1 MTKDLIFT
9 ILLTLSCSGVFNGG
23 EAYFKLCK
31 PGKGLYEPKVVLK
44 ISGEKCEGCLEL
56 ENCTTLEGSI
66 QVQMIRKAGDAVM
79 KELQFPKLTE
89 ITGHLLVS
97 LMYGKR
103 SLREIFPNLA
113 VIRGR
118 QVFLD
123 YSLIIY
129 QNDGLEEV
137 NLPSLTTI
145 LRGGVRIEKN
155 INLCYVKTIRWKSIM
170 RNTKVDE
177 YTLVLNSNNNDCYDR
192 CYEQKCG
199 PPAGHGSLTN
209 QYCWA
214 PGNSSNTDCQA
225 LCDMKCGDSGCV
237 NGGLKDKSASCCN
250 KQCLGGCTKSDSPHD
265 CHACR
270 NFRMPNGECVD
281 NCGPSLYEI
290 DEFKCVKTCPIKYLK
305 LGMKCV
311 IVCPAGYKQGE
322 KETCVKCAA
331 EKCPRVCK
339 TKESDKPTDNEY
351 YKVPIDSLE
360 TLNKYKGCT
369 EIYGNLII
377 KIRGGGGGSG
387 IGTQLEENL
396 GQIEKV
402 NGYIVIRE
410 SASLTSLNFLKNLQ
424 EIRPKTKFSFLRQP
438 FVRMADLY
446 NERYAL
452 AIRDNPK
459 LEALWPFQQNLTIS
473 EGGIM
478 VHLNPYLCPSKV
490 NPLIDDILKWNRND
504 SKRVLDISDTTNGN
518 AVACNVR
525 KINVTLEEIKPFVR
539 CNQVCVKVEWDEAII
554 DGDYRNVLF
563 YTVSYRE
570 APNRQI
576 TEYTDVDACS
586 SDSGDIW
593 TREDHTVSPPE
604 VNVSNVRGLAPKL
617 RKITEYFGKLKPF
630 QLYAFQVEA
639 VVLKNEGA
647 KSDLAFVMTKESK
660 PSQPVGLEANY
671 ISSSALL
678 VTWEPPLFPNGNITK
693 YIVTYEISTY
703 SAWNANLDWCS
714 RQVFG
719 NGLGG
724 DNNGEG
730 STDNTPDGNCVTNLT
745 CNCDDEEKE
754 KLKPEKQS
762 ALFAKEF
769 QDLLYKTLFTKEED
783 DNEPPTN
790 KTVIATTTP
799 ATGLNHT
806 NCRNDSQN
814 PMCQPTSAPSG
825 KKTTSSK
832 LSSTSAKPTSVRP
845 TVPTTKPN
853 ASLTVDGNINRV
865 PLSNLRHFSDYTIT
879 VCACTKVGCAT
890 DSSCATTK
898 GMTSKKETADDLG
911 GPLKLKMNNET
922 KTAWLSWLAPKDPN
936 GVVLK
941 YDIKLTEPDSQ
952 IKERCASS
960 KELTHKW
967 KVGVNGNYSAQVRAI
982 TSSGN
987 GSWSNAVSFSY
998 FIEPELTDTPIG
1010 EKDALSLGNIV
1021 GASLAASVVFVLAC
1035 GFVVWYIARQ
1045 RYKRYSDEQIPG
1057 VLYASVNP
1065 EYMTSTDVYIPDEWE
1080 FPREKIKLVRELGNG
1095 SFGMV
1100 YEGEAEDI
1108 TPGDRMRRVAVK
1120 TVSENASIRDRVE
1133 FLQEASVM
1141 KQFCGNHVVRLLGV
1155 VSEGQPTLVIMEL
1168 MELGDLKNFLRSRR
1182 PGEGTLPP
1190 PTLQELLQM
1199 AGEIADGMAYLAAR
1213 KYVHRDLAARNCMVN
1228 ADFTV
1233 KIGDFGMT
1241 RDIYETDYYR
1251 KGGKGLLP
1259 VRWMAPES
1267 LKDGVFTSYSD
1278 VWSFGVVMWEMATLA
1293 AQPYPGKSN
1302 EEVLKY
1308 VVDGEVMEKPE
1319 ECPDRLYEMM
1329 TLCWQFTPKARPT
1342 FVYLIS
1348 MLEND
1353 LSEDFRHLSFYHT
1366 LPEDQLKGLL
1376 SSHYKHKNRAE
1387 TTDSTTNVDSAA

>member
-1 MTKDLIFT
+1 MRKALIFT
-9 ILLTLSCSGVFNGG
+9 ILLTLSCCGFFGGG
-23 EAYFKLCK
+23 EASFRLCK
-31 PGKGLYEPKVVLK
+31 SDFLTGKVILK
-44 ISGEKCEGCLEL
+44 ISNEKCDGCEEL

-66 QVQMIRKAGDAVM
+66 QVQMVRKASDAVM
-79 KELQFPKLTE
+79 KQLQFPKLTE

-97 LMYGKR
+97 LMYGRR

-155 INLCYVKTIRWKSIM
+155 INLCYVETIRWKSIM

-192 CYEQKCG
+192 CFQQKCT

-214 PGNSSNTDCQA
+214 PGAGSNADCQA

-237 NGGLKDKSASCCN
+237 NGGLIGKSTSCCD
-250 KQCLGGCTKSDSPHD
+250 KQCLGGCTKTNSPHH
-265 CHACR
+265 CYACR
-270 NFRMPNGECVD
+270 NFRMPKGECVEK
-281 NCGPSLYEI
+281 CGPGLYEI
-290 DEFKCVKTCPIKYLK
+290 DEFKCIDDCPRGYLK

-311 IVCPAGYKQGE
+311 KVCPAGYKEG
-322 KETCVKCAA
+322 KNKLLCLKCTA

-339 TKESDKPTDNEY
+339 TKESEKTTDIEY
-351 YKVPIDSLE
+351 KIPIDSLE

-369 EIYGNLII
+369 EIEGNLII
-377 KIRGGGGGSG
+377 KIRGSGGSG

-402 NGYIVIRE
+402 KGYIVIRE
-410 SASLTSLNFLKNLQ
+410 SASLTSLNFFKNLR
-424 EIRPKTKFSFLRQP
+424 EIHPRRIFNFLSRPPVKET
-438 FVRMADLY
+438 VLY

-459 LEALWPFQQNLTIS
+459 LEALWPFQQNLTII

-478 VHLNPYLCPSKV
+478 VHLNPYLCPSQIT
-490 NPLIDDILKWNRND
+490 PLINDILKWNRND
-504 SKRVLDISDTTNGN
+504 SNRVLDISDTTNGN

-525 KINVTLEEIKPFVR
+525 KINVTVEEITSPKG
-539 CNQVCVKVEWDEAII
+539 CNPVCVKVEWDDAII
-554 DGDYRNVLF
+554 NDDYRNVLF
-563 YTVSYRE
+563 YTLSYRE

-593 TREDHTVSPPE
+593 TRIDHTVPPPE
-604 VNVSNVRGLAPKL
+604 VNVSRGLITKR
-617 RKITEYFGKLKPF
+617 RKIERIIKKLKPY

-639 VVLKNEGA
+639 VVLKNDGA
-647 KSDLAFVMTKESK
+647 KSDLVFVMTKESK

-671 ISSSALL
+671 LNSSALL

-693 YIVTYEISTY
+693 YIVSYEISTY
-703 SAWNANLDWCS
+703 SAWKADLDWCS
-714 RQVFG
+714 RQVFS
-719 NGLGG
+719 NRLGG
-724 DNNGEG
+724 NNNGEG

-745 CNCDDEEKE
+745 CTCDDKEEEKM
-754 KLKPEKQS
+754 KPEKQS

-769 QDLLYKTLFTKEED
+769 QDVLYKTLFTKTED
-783 DNEPPTN
+783 DDEPPTN
-790 KTVIATTTP
+790 KTVLATTAPT
-799 ATGLNHT
+799 TGLNQP
-806 NCRNDSQN
+806 NCSNDAQN
-814 PMCQPTSAPSG
+814 PMCQPTTAPSG

-832 LSSTSAKPTSVRP
+832 LSSTSVKPTSMRP
-845 TVPTTKPN
+845 TVPATKPN
-853 ASLTVDGNINRV
+853 ASLAVDGNVNKI
-865 PLSNLRHFSDYTIT
+865 PLTNLRHFSDYTIT

-890 DSSCATTK
+890 GSSCATTK
-898 GMTSKKETADDLG
+898 GMTNKNETADNLG
-911 GPLKLKMNNET
+911 GPLKVKMDNNT
-922 KTAWLSWLAPKDPN
+922 GKFLLSWVSPKDPN

-941 YDIKLTEPDSQ
+941 YDIKITQSDSQ
-952 IKERCASS
+952 PEFKCVSG
-960 KELTHKW
+960 KELKYQER
-967 KVGVNGNYSAQVRAI
+967 VEDGNYSAQVRAI

-987 GSWSNAVSFSY
+987 GSWSNTVSFSY
-998 FIEPELTDTPIG
+998 FIESQSTVPPIG
-1010 EKDALSLGNIV
+1010 EKDALSLGTIV

-1108 TPGDRMRRVAVK
+1108 TPGDQMRRVAVK

-1141 KQFCGNHVVRLLGV
+1141 KQFCSNHVVRLLGV

-1190 PTLQELLQM
+1190 PTLQELIQM

-1308 VVDGEVMEKPE
+1308 VVDGGVMEKPE
-1319 ECPDRLYEMM
+1319 ECPDRLYELM
-1329 TLCWQFTPKARPT
+1329 TLCWQFTTKARPT
-1342 FVYLIS
+1342 FVFLIS
-1348 MLEND
+1348 VLEND

-1387 TTDSTTNVDSAA
+1387 TTGSTNNVESAA

>member
-1 MTKDLIFT
+1 MRKALIFT
-9 ILLTLSCSGVFNGG
+9 ILLTLSCCGFFGGG

-31 PGKGLYEPKVVLK
+31 SHYLTGKVVLK
-44 ISGEKCEGCLEL
+44 ISNEKCEGCEEL

-66 QVQMIRKAGDAVM
+66 QVQMVRKASDAVM
-79 KELQFPKLTE
+79 KQLQFPKLTE

-97 LMYGKR
+97 LMYGRR

-155 INLCYVKTIRWKSIM
+155 INLCYVETIRWKSIM

-192 CYEQKCG
+192 CFQQKCT

-214 PGNSSNTDCQA
+214 PGAGSNADCQA

-237 NGGLKDKSASCCN
+237 NGGLMGKSTSCCD
-250 KQCLGGCTKSDSPHD
+250 KQCLGGCTKTNSPHH
-265 CHACR
+265 CYACR
-270 NFRMPNGECVD
+270 NFRMPKGECVEK
-281 NCGPSLYEI
+281 CGPGLYEI
-290 DEFKCVKTCPIKYLK
+290 DEFKCIDDCPRGYLK

-311 IVCPAGYKQGE
+311 KVCPAGYEEGGNKS
-322 KETCVKCAA
+322 CSKCTA
-331 EKCPRVCK
+331 EKCPRVCT
-339 TKESDKPTDNEY
+339 TKESDKTTDIEY
-351 YKVPIDSLE
+351 KIPIDSLE

-369 EIYGNLII
+369 EIDGNLII
-377 KIRGGGGGSG
+377 KIRGSSGSG

-402 NGYIVIRE
+402 NGYIVIIE
-410 SASLTSLNFLKNLQ
+410 SASLTSLNFFKNLR
-424 EIRPKTKFSFLRQP
+424 EIRPKEFLNFRLRP
-438 FVRMADLY
+438 PAMETDLY
-446 NERYAL
+446 NKRYAL

-459 LEALWPFQQNLTIS
+459 LEALWPFQQNLTII

-478 VHLNPYLCPSKV
+478 VHLNPYLCPSQIT
-490 NPLIDDILKWNRND
+490 PLINDILKWNRND
-504 SKRVLDISDTTNGN
+504 SNRVLDISDTTNGN

-525 KINVTLEEIKPFVR
+525 KINVTVEEITLPKG
-539 CNQVCVKVEWDEAII
+539 CNPVCVKVEWDDAII
-554 DGDYRNVLF
+554 NDDYRNVLF
-563 YTVSYRE
+563 YTLSYRE

-593 TREDHTVSPPE
+593 TRIDHTVPPPE
-604 VNVSNVRGLAPKL
+604 VNVSRGLITKR
-617 RKITEYFGKLKPF
+617 RKIERTIKKLKPY

-639 VVLKNEGA
+639 VVLKNDGA
-647 KSDLAFVMTKESK
+647 KSDLVFVMTKESK

-671 ISSSALL
+671 LNSSALL

-693 YIVTYEISTY
+693 YIVSYEISTY
-703 SAWNANLDWCS
+703 SAWKADLDWCS
-714 RQVFG
+714 RQVFS
-719 NGLGG
+719 NRLGG
-724 DNNGEG
+724 NNNGEG
-730 STDNTPDGNCVTNLT
+730 STDNTPDGNCETNLT
-745 CNCDDEEKE
+745 CTCDDKEEEKM
-754 KLKPEKQS
+754 KPEKQS

-769 QDLLYKTLFTKEED
+769 QDILYKTLFTKTED

-790 KTVIATTTP
+790 KTVLATTAPT
-799 ATGLNHT
+799 TGLNQP
-806 NCRNDSQN
+806 NCSNNAQN
-814 PMCQPTSAPSG
+814 PMCQPTTAPSG

-832 LSSTSAKPTSVRP
+832 LSSTSVKPTSMRP
-845 TVPTTKPN
+845 TVPATKPN
-853 ASLTVDGNINRV
+853 ASLTVDGNVNKI
-865 PLSNLRHFSDYTIT
+865 PLTNLRHFSDYTIT

-890 DSSCATTK
+890 GSSCATTK
-898 GMTSKKETADDLG
+898 GMTNKNETADNLG
-911 GPLKLKMNNET
+911 APLKVKMDNNT
-922 KTAWLSWLAPKDPN
+922 GKFILSWVSPKDPN

-941 YDIKLTEPDSQ
+941 YDIKITQSDSQ
-952 IKERCASS
+952 PEFKCVSG
-960 KELTHKW
+960 KELTYQE
-967 KVGVNGNYSAQVRAI
+967 KVEDGNYSAQVRAI

-987 GSWSNAVSFSY
+987 GSWSNTVSFSY
-998 FIEPELTDTPIG
+998 FIESQSTVPPIG
-1010 EKDALSLGNIV
+1010 EKDALSLGTIV

-1108 TPGDRMRRVAVK
+1108 TPGDPMRRVAVK

-1141 KQFCGNHVVRLLGV
+1141 KQFCSNHVVRLLGV

-1308 VVDGEVMEKPE
+1308 VVDGGVMEKPE
-1319 ECPDRLYEMM
+1319 ECPDRLYELM
-1329 TLCWQFTPKARPT
+1329 TLCWQFTTKARPT
-1342 FVYLIS
+1342 FVFLIS
-1348 MLEND
+1348 VLEND

-1387 TTDSTTNVDSAA
+1387 TTGSTNNVESAA

>member
-1 MTKDLIFT
+1 M
-9 ILLTLSCSGVFNGG
+9 V
-23 EAYFKLCK
+23 
-31 PGKGLYEPKVVLK
+31 
-44 ISGEKCEGCLEL
+44 
-56 ENCTTLEGSI
+56 
-66 QVQMIRKAGDAVM
+66 RKASDAVM
-79 KELQFPKLTE
+79 KQLQFPKLTE

-97 LMYGKR
+97 LMYGRR

-155 INLCYVKTIRWKSIM
+155 INLCYVETIRWKSIM

-192 CYEQKCG
+192 CFQQKCT

-214 PGNSSNTDCQA
+214 PGAGSNADCQA

-237 NGGLKDKSASCCN
+237 NGGLMGKSTSCCD
-250 KQCLGGCTKSDSPHD
+250 KQCLGGCTKTNSPRH
-265 CHACR
+265 CYACR
-270 NFRMPNGECVD
+270 NFRMPKGECVE
-281 NCGPSLYEI
+281 NCGRHLYEI
-290 DEFKCVKTCPIKYLK
+290 DEFKCIDDCPRGYLK

-311 IVCPAGYKQGE
+311 KVCPAGYKEGE
-322 KETCVKCAA
+322 NKSCLKCTA

-339 TKESDKPTDNEY
+339 TKKSDKTTDIEY
-351 YKVPIDSLE
+351 KIPIDSLE

-369 EIYGNLII
+369 EIDGNLII
-377 KIRGGGGGSG
+377 KIRGSGGSG

-402 NGYIVIRE
+402 KGYIVIRE
-410 SASLTSLNFLKNLQ
+410 SASLTSLNFFKNLR
-424 EIRPKTKFSFLRQP
+424 EIRPRKFFHLYN
-438 FVRMADLY
+438 LY

-459 LEALWPFQQNLTIS
+459 LEALWPFQQNLTII

-478 VHLNPYLCPSKV
+478 VHLNPYLCPSQIT
-490 NPLIDDILKWNRND
+490 PLINDILKWNRND
-504 SKRVLDISDTTNGN
+504 SNRVLDISDTTNGN

-525 KINVTLEEIKPFVR
+525 KINVTVEEITLPR
-539 CNQVCVKVEWDEAII
+539 CNSGCVKVEWDDAII
-554 DGDYRNVLF
+554 NDDYRNVLF
-563 YTVSYRE
+563 YTLSYRE

-593 TREDHTVSPPE
+593 TRIDHTVPPPE
-604 VNVSNVRGLAPKL
+604 VNVSRGLITKR
-617 RKITEYFGKLKPF
+617 RKIERTIRELKPY

-639 VVLKNEGA
+639 VVLKNDGA
-647 KSDLAFVMTKESK
+647 KSDLVFVMTKESK

-671 ISSSALL
+671 LNSSALL

-693 YIVTYEISTY
+693 YIVSYEISTY
-703 SAWNANLDWCS
+703 SAWKADLDWCS
-714 RQVFG
+714 RQVFS
-719 NGLGG
+719 NRLGG
-724 DNNGEG
+724 NNNGEG

-745 CNCDDEEKE
+745 CTCDDKEEEKM
-754 KLKPEKQS
+754 KPEKQS

-769 QDLLYKTLFTKEED
+769 QDVLYKTLFTKTED

-790 KTVIATTTP
+790 KTVLATTAPT
-799 ATGLNHT
+799 TGLNQP
-806 NCRNDSQN
+806 NCSNNAQN
-814 PMCQPTSAPSG
+814 PMCQPTTAPSG

-832 LSSTSAKPTSVRP
+832 LSSTSVKPTSMRP
-845 TVPTTKPN
+845 TVPATKPN
-853 ASLTVDGNINRV
+853 ASLAVDGNVNKI
-865 PLSNLRHFSDYTIT
+865 PLTNLRHFSDYTIT

-890 DSSCATTK
+890 GSSCATTK
-898 GMTSKKETADDLG
+898 GMTNKNETADNLG
-911 GPLKLKMNNET
+911 APLKVNMDNNTGEFRLT
-922 KTAWLSWLAPKDPN
+922 WVSPKDPN

-941 YDIKLTEPDSQ
+941 YDIKITQSDSQ
-952 IKERCASS
+952 PEFKCVSGKQLTYQERV
-960 KELTHKW
+960 ED
-967 KVGVNGNYSAQVRAI
+967 GNYSAQVRAI

-987 GSWSNAVSFSY
+987 GSWSNTVSFSY
-998 FIEPELTDTPIG
+998 FIESQSTVPPIG
-1010 EKDALSLGNIV
+1010 EKEALSLGTIV

-1108 TPGDRMRRVAVK
+1108 TPGDQMRRVAVK

-1141 KQFCGNHVVRLLGV
+1141 KQFCSNHVVRLLGV

-1308 VVDGEVMEKPE
+1308 VVDGGVMEKPE
-1319 ECPDRLYEMM
+1319 ECPDRLYELM
-1329 TLCWQFTPKARPT
+1329 TLCWQFTTKARPT
-1342 FVYLIS
+1342 FVFLIS
-1348 MLEND
+1348 VLEND

-1387 TTDSTTNVDSAA
+1387 TTGSTNNVESAA

>member
-1 MTKDLIFT
+1 MRKALIFT
-9 ILLTLSCSGVFNGG
+9 ILLTLSCCGFFGGG

-31 PGKGLYEPKVVLK
+31 SHIIDGKVVLK
-44 ISGEKCEGCLEL
+44 ISNEKCDGCEKL

-66 QVQMIRKAGDAVM
+66 QVQMVRKASDAVM
-79 KELQFPKLTE
+79 KQLQFPKLTE

-97 LMYGKR
+97 LMYGRR

-155 INLCYVKTIRWKSIM
+155 INLCYVETIRWKSIM

-192 CYEQKCG
+192 CFQQKCT

-214 PGNSSNTDCQA
+214 PGAGSNADCQA

-237 NGGLKDKSASCCN
+237 NGGLMGKSTSCCD
-250 KQCLGGCTKSDSPHD
+250 KQCLGGCTKTNSPGH
-265 CHACR
+265 CYACR
-270 NFRMPNGECVD
+270 NFRMPKGECVE
-281 NCGPSLYEI
+281 NCASHLYEI
-290 DEFKCVKTCPIKYLK
+290 DEFKCIDDCPRGYLK
-305 LGMKCV
+305 LGMKCAK
-311 IVCPAGYKQGE
+311 VCPAGYKEGGN
-322 KETCVKCAA
+322 KSCLKCTT
-331 EKCPRVCK
+331 EKCPRVCE
-339 TKESDKPTDNEY
+339 TKESGKTTEIEY
-351 YKVPIDSLE
+351 KIPIDSLE

-369 EIYGNLII
+369 EIDGNLII
-377 KIRGGGGGSG
+377 KIRGSGGSG

-402 NGYIVIRE
+402 KGYIVIRE
-410 SASLTSLNFLKNLQ
+410 SASLTSLNFFKNLR
-424 EIRPKTKFSFLRQP
+424 EIRPKEFLNFLSRP
-438 FVRMADLY
+438 PAMKTDLY

-459 LEALWPFQQNLTIS
+459 LEALWPFQQNLTII

-478 VHLNPYLCPSKV
+478 VHLNPYLCPSQIT
-490 NPLIDDILKWNRND
+490 PLINDILKWNRND
-504 SKRVLDISDTTNGN
+504 SNRVLDISDTTNGN

-525 KINVTLEEIKPFVR
+525 KINVTVEEITLPR
-539 CNQVCVKVEWDEAII
+539 GCNPVCVKVEWDDAII
-554 DGDYRNVLF
+554 NDDYRNVLF
-563 YTVSYRE
+563 YTLSYRE

-593 TREDHTVSPPE
+593 TRIDHTVPPPE
-604 VNVSNVRGLAPKL
+604 VNVSRGLITKR
-617 RKITEYFGKLKPF
+617 RKIERTIKTLKPY

-639 VVLKNEGA
+639 VVLKNDGA
-647 KSDLAFVMTKESK
+647 KSDLVFVMTKESK

-671 ISSSALL
+671 LNSSALL

-693 YIVTYEISTY
+693 YIVSYEISTY
-703 SAWNANLDWCS
+703 SAWKADLDWCS
-714 RQVFG
+714 RQVFS
-719 NGLGG
+719 NRLGG
-724 DNNGEG
+724 NNNGEG

-745 CNCDDEEKE
+745 CTCDDKEEEKM
-754 KLKPEKQS
+754 KPEKQS

-769 QDLLYKTLFTKEED
+769 QDVLYKTLFTKTED

-790 KTVIATTTP
+790 KTVLATTAPT
-799 ATGLNHT
+799 TGLNQP
-806 NCRNDSQN
+806 NCSNNAQN
-814 PMCQPTSAPSG
+814 PMCQPTTAPSG

-832 LSSTSAKPTSVRP
+832 LSSTSVKPTSMRP
-845 TVPTTKPN
+845 TVPATKPN
-853 ASLTVDGNINRV
+853 ASLAVDGNVNKI
-865 PLSNLRHFSDYTIT
+865 PLTNLRHFSDYTIT

-890 DSSCATTK
+890 GSSCATTK
-898 GMTSKKETADDLG
+898 GMTNKNETADNLG
-911 GPLKLKMNNET
+911 APLKVNMDNNTGEFL
-922 KTAWLSWLAPKDPN
+922 LSWVSPKDPN

-941 YDIKLTEPDSQ
+941 YDIKITQSDSQ
-952 IKERCASS
+952 PEFKCVSGKKLTYQERV
-960 KELTHKW
+960 ED
-967 KVGVNGNYSAQVRAI
+967 GNYSAQVRAI

-987 GSWSNAVSFSY
+987 GSWSNTVSFSY
-998 FIEPELTDTPIG
+998 FIESQSTVPPIG
-1010 EKDALSLGNIV
+1010 EKEALSLGTIV

-1108 TPGDRMRRVAVK
+1108 TPGDQMRRVAVK

-1141 KQFCGNHVVRLLGV
+1141 KQFCSNHVVRLLGV

-1308 VVDGEVMEKPE
+1308 VVDGGVMEKPE
-1319 ECPDRLYEMM
+1319 ECPDRLYELM
-1329 TLCWQFTPKARPT
+1329 TLCWQFTTKARPT
-1342 FVYLIS
+1342 FVFLIS
-1348 MLEND
+1348 VLEND

-1387 TTDSTTNVDSAA
+1387 TTGSTNNVESAA